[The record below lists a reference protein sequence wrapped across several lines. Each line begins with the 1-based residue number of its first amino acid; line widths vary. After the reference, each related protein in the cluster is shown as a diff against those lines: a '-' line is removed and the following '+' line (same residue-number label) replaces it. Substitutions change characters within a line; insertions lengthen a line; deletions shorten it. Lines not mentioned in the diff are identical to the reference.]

1 MYQETLEYLIVS
13 KADDFEQTLRSAPT
27 LEDCTYHFAAYQE
40 ADSLFRQPFGLD
52 TAVVLDSVS
61 SPELCRAAAE
71 RFAREKALGRPV
83 PHTVA
88 AVTAEQAKW
97 AAWYGQRAARLW
109 VLPEP
114 GDAQALKRYFSVLAS
129 EMKERADARKQAICF
144 QTLIDSSKDLIWF
157 KDTDGRHL
165 IVNDEF
171 CRFVNKSKQ
180 QIYKQ
185 GHCYIWDATKEDEKV
200 CLDSDQK
207 IMQGK
212 RTQKFEEQLH
222 TNSGDYIIRSYKS
235 PLAEQGELFGTCGI
249 GQNVTDE
256 RNLEKKLQTI
266 LDNIPFGVAVVSS
279 EEILTYKNQMFD
291 MYFPQAIDC
300 LGQDV
305 SHLKEQLHFPNC
317 LVEGETA
324 EVEMRS
330 SEGEPVWF
338 SYYEKK
344 ILDAFG
350 SQIETML
357 VVRDITDRKK
367 MEFQREQLAYTDYL
381 TGLSNRRGLLKT
393 LENDNDSSGLTIIML
408 DIDDFKKIND
418 TFGHK
423 TGDEVLKGFAGV
435 LKKVFVA
442 DYVVRYGGDEF
453 LVVTRLDQKQS
464 LHDKMDSLFWETD
477 STEYGGGALK
487 GIHISCGI
495 ATGAANAD
503 RTIEEL
509 IGMSDEAMYY
519 VKKHGKHGYLFHD
532 EMVGV

>member
-1 MYQETLEYLIVS
+1 M
-13 KADDFEQTLRSAPT
+13 
-27 LEDCTYHFAAYQE
+27 
-40 ADSLFRQPFGLD
+40 
-52 TAVVLDSVS
+52 
-61 SPELCRAAAE
+61 
-71 RFAREKALGRPV
+71 
-83 PHTVA
+83 
-88 AVTAEQAKW
+88 
-97 AAWYGQRAARLW
+97 
-109 VLPEP
+109 
-114 GDAQALKRYFSVLAS
+114 
-129 EMKERADARKQAICF
+129 
-144 QTLIDSSKDLIWF
+144 
-157 KDTDGRHL
+157 
-165 IVNDEF
+165 
-171 CRFVNKSKQ
+171 
-180 QIYKQ
+180 
-185 GHCYIWDATKEDEKV
+185 
-200 CLDSDQK
+200 
-207 IMQGK
+207 
-212 RTQKFEEQLH
+212 
-222 TNSGDYIIRSYKS
+222 
-235 PLAEQGELFGTCGI
+235 
-249 GQNVTDE
+249 
-256 RNLEKKLQTI
+256 
-266 LDNIPFGVAVVSS
+266 
-279 EEILTYKNQMFD
+279 
-291 MYFPQAIDC
+291 
-300 LGQDV
+300 
-305 SHLKEQLHFPNC
+305 KEQLHFPNC